1 MIYKIVI
8 IGDPHFKTSNIKDCN
23 DFINKIEQTTIEE
36 NPNLIIILG
45 DVLHEHER
53 LHTIPLNKSYEFIKR
68 MSEISLTYILVGN
81 HDLINN
87 QQFLSTNH
95 WMNALKDWPNVM
107 IVDKPIT
114 HDMSENQFITM
125 CPYVPNGRFIE
136 ALNTMLPE
144 IPDSDPDFV
153 PDSET
158 RDWKDSILIFA
169 HQEFKGC
176 KMGAIESIDGDTWTT
191 EYPPVIS
198 GHIHSNQTLKDSNV
212 YYPGS
217 AMQNAFGDPN
227 NVIAII
233 DWDLDKLEESIE
245 TNKSNMLAGE
255 QTSHDWKMY
264 NLREIDLHLRKK
276 KLVYIDIEDVEEY
289 IIPETED
296 DIKLTINS
304 TYEEFKIFRKSAK
317 YLDITR
323 AGIRIVHKNKKV
335 KIKKDQTESS
345 NPDTTDEIDE
355 TDNAEQEM
363 ITFAQ
368 NQGNFANIVEML
380 VSKEQNADLLSDF
393 NYIFK
398 DGAKDEDSFLL

>member
-1 MIYKIVI
+1 MSYKIVI
-8 IGDPHFKTSNIKDCN
+8 IGDPHFKTSNIKDCD
-23 DFINKIEQTTIEE
+23 DFIKKIVDTCNSEQ
-36 NPNLIIILG
+36 PNLIVILG

-53 LHTIPLNKSYEFIKR
+53 LHTIPLNKSYEFIKK
-68 MSEISLTYILVGN
+68 MSDITLTYILVGN

-95 WMNALKDWPNVM
+95 WMNALKDWPNIH
-107 IVDKPIT
+107 IVDKPT
-114 HDMSENQFITM
+114 FYHLNPNTFLTF

-136 ALNTMLPE
+136 ALNT
-144 IPDSDPDFV
+144 
-153 PDSET
+153 SET
-158 RDWKDSILIFA
+158 EWQKSLLIFA

-176 KMGAIESIDGDTWTT
+176 KMGAIESIDGDTWSTD
-191 EYPPVIS
+191 YPPVIS
-198 GHIHSNQTLKDSNV
+198 GHIHSNQTLTESNV

-227 NVIAII
+227 NIIAII
-233 DWDLDKLEESIE
+233 DWDLDLINLT
-245 TNKSNMLAGE
+245 TNA
-255 QTSHDWKMY
+255 QTTDMISKKY

-276 KLVYIDIEDVEEY
+276 KLIYIDIENIDEFQ
-289 IIPETED
+289 IPETED
-296 DIKLTINS
+296 DIKLTVNG
-304 TYEEFKIFRKSAK
+304 TYEEFKIFRKSSK

-335 KIKKDQTESS
+335 KIQKSENTEE
-345 NPDTTDEIDE
+345 NTEENMEENMENI
-355 TDNAEQEM
+355 

-380 VSKEQNADLLSDF
+380 VNSEHNANVLSDF

-398 DGAKDEDSFLL
+398 NGPKDEESFLL